1 MIVKDN
7 LQEDEQRLNKFIS
20 DFEKIKDFEKR
31 IFFWNTYRASKITSR
46 EIILYINDTDFITYY
61 PTEESSRE
69 DITVFWKYRLNRY
82 VEHNYFNFEECYASF
97 KNKLSNLPLNNKRDL
112 LNNWAEN
119 NELSFTKSYNA
130 EQRYIN
136 LNPKRLID
144 KGIRAAIN
152 QNPLHLSYS
161 FEYDGLKVSSYKT
174 EAKVEYQITGYIYK
188 LKCYVFEQL
197 REELGIQPRV
207 KEEPIK
213 EKITKEKNIENS
225 KDKGTW
231 TNQQTAILF
240 EYILRAMGTE
250 MNAVKVSEFIHGFT
264 GRSTQNIRVKLGAKK
279 EKTYTDDL
287 VFVRS
292 QCEKIGLLKVV
303 KILNNDIEMSK

>member
-1 MIVKDN
+1 MIVKNNFN
-7 LQEDEQRLNKFIS
+7 LQEDEQRLNKFIR

-46 EIILYINDTDFITYY
+46 EIILYLNDTDFITYY
-61 PTEESSRE
+61 PTDESSRE
-69 DITVFWKYRLNRY
+69 DVKVFWKYRLNRFY
-82 VEHNYFNFEECYASF
+82 GPNYFNFEECYASF

-152 QNPLHLSYS
+152 QNPIHLSYS

-213 EKITKEKNIENS
+213 EKTTGEMVGGGK
-225 KDKGTW
+225 W

-264 GRSTQNIRVKLGAKK
+264 GRSAQSIRTRIGAKK

-287 VFVRS
+287 VFVRNE
-292 QCEKIGLLKVV
+292 CEKIGLLEVV
-303 KILNNDIEMSK
+303 KLLNKDIEISK